1 VTDVISIRGL
11 RVKTRIGFSAEER
24 ATPRDVIIDID
35 FETDTRGAGES
46 DDLAQTIDYG
56 KATEEVAELVRASEA
71 KLLEHLAERIAAH
84 FSGTYGVERIIVEV
98 VKDQPPIDESIREV
112 AVRIVR
118 P

>member
-1 VTDVISIRGL
+1 MTDVISIRGL
-11 RVKTRIGFSAEER
+11 RVQTRIGFSVEER
-24 ATPRDVIIDID
+24 ATPRDVIINIDI
-35 FETDTRGAGES
+35 ETDTRKAGQS
-46 DDLAQTIDYG
+46 DDLAHTIDYG
-56 KATEEVAELVRASEA
+56 KGAEEVAELVRASEA

-98 VKDQPPIDESIREV
+98 VKDEPPIDERISEV

>member
-11 RVKTRIGFSAEER
+11 RVPTRIGFSDEER
-24 ATPRDVIIDID
+24 ATPRDVIINIDI
-35 FETDTRGAGES
+35 ETDTKKAGES
-46 DDLAQTIDYG
+46 DDLAHTIDYG
-56 KATEEVAELVRASEA
+56 KGAEEVARLVRSSEA

-84 FSGTYGVERIIVEV
+84 FSGTYGVKRIIVEV
-98 VKDQPPIDESIREV
+98 VKDELPIDERIREV